1 MSRVEERIDVLAPPA
16 AVWEVM
22 HDVLQWPAWTPTVS
36 AVKALGGSRLTVGA
50 KYRLKQPKLPPVE
63 WTVTELVPGRS
74 FAWTS
79 KSPGVRSF
87 ADHRIEPAGEGSTVV
102 LVFEQSGPLAG
113 LSALFY
119 SGLIRRYVRTEVE
132 HLKRTA
138 ERRTPA
144 DA

>member
-1 MSRVEERIDVLAPPA
+1 
-16 AVWEVM
+16 
-22 HDVLQWPAWTPTVS
+22 
-36 AVKALGGSRLTVGA
+36 
-50 KYRLKQPKLPPVE
+50 
-63 WTVTELVPGRS
+63 
-74 FAWTS
+74 
-79 KSPGVRSF
+79 
-87 ADHRIEPAGEGSTVV
+87 V